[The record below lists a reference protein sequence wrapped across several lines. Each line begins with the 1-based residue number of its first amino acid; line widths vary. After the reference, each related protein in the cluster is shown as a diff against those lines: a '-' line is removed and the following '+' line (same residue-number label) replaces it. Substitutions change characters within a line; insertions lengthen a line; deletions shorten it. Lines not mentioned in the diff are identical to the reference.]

1 MVLEPVMFTGGV
13 YKHDLVM
20 ELIEDL
26 GGYVLQKNVTQSEVI
41 LLILVPSEDMPVL
54 QSLVSE
60 LRGELV
66 RSPLAGTEVA
76 VVTPTLAIHHLPHTA
91 CDIAEYL
98 RRNGAK
104 SNMMGLA
111 RGVGREIAQINEYE
125 TALINEHDAAVF
137 IFGNFA
143 DCIKKKEDLYR
154 GISVPV
160 VVTGGPEIDKKDMPY
175 AFEYVPT
182 SGRVAHRSKKATEL
196 GTLDRIVTAVGKALD
211 RTRADIA
218 KDPLTTSP
226 PRIMD
231 AVREQVPE
239 VEYSFSPLPIAL
251 NLNGV
256 RVKLPY
262 QEYRDRVAS
271 VTFDEGVSLGEI
283 ASILPSKMKD
293 YILVKIKPMSETG
306 FVF

>member
-1 MVLEPVMFTGGV
+1 MLEPVMFTGGV

-20 ELIEDL
+20 ELVDDL
-26 GGYVLQKNVTQSEVI
+26 GGYILQKNVAQSEVI
-41 LLILVPSEDMPVL
+41 LLLLVPSEDMQTL
-54 QSLVSE
+54 EALSKE

-66 RSPLAGTEVA
+66 RAPLAGTEVA

-104 SNMMGLA
+104 SNMIGLA

-125 TALINEHDAAVF
+125 AALINEHDAAVF

-143 DCIKKKEDLYR
+143 ECIRKKENLYR
-154 GISVPV
+154 NISVPV
-160 VVTGGPEIDKKDMPY
+160 VVTGGPEIPKEDMPY
-175 AFEYVPT
+175 AFEYVP
-182 SGRVAHRSKKATEL
+182 SVGRIAHRARKATEI
-196 GTLDRIVTAVGKALD
+196 GTLDLIIDAAGHALD
-211 RTRADIA
+211 KTRADIA

-226 PRIMD
+226 PRVMN

-251 NLNGV
+251 NLTGV
-256 RVKLPY
+256 RVKLPFG
-262 QEYRDRVAS
+262 EYVDRVKA
-271 VTFDEGVSLGEI
+271 VRFDEGLTLGEI
-283 ASILPSKMKD
+283 ATIKPSRMKS
-293 YILVKIKPMSETG
+293 YILVRILPASETG

>member
-1 MVLEPVMFTGGV
+1 MLEPVMFTGGV

-20 ELIEDL
+20 ELVEDL
-26 GGYVLQKNVTQSEVI
+26 GGYILQKNVTQSEVI
-41 LLILVPSEDMPVL
+41 LLLLIPSEDMPAL
-54 QSLVSE
+54 QNLAKE
-60 LRGELV
+60 LRGELT
-66 RSPLAGTEVA
+66 RAPLAGTEVV

-104 SNMMGLA
+104 SNMIGLA

-143 DCIKKKEDLYR
+143 ECIRQKESLYR
-154 GISVPV
+154 NIVVPV
-160 VVTGGPEIDKKDMPY
+160 VVTGGPEIPKEEIPY
-175 AFEYVPT
+175 AFEYVP
-182 SGRVAHRSKKATEL
+182 SVGRIAHRARKATEI
-196 GTLDRIVTAVGKALD
+196 GSLDKIIAAVGRALD
-211 RTRADIA
+211 KTRAELS
-218 KDPLTTSP
+218 KDPPTTSP
-226 PRIMD
+226 PRVMD

-239 VEYSFSPLPIAL
+239 VEYSYSPLPIAL
-251 NLNGV
+251 NLTGV

-262 QEYRDRVAS
+262 EQFKERVKA
-271 VTFDEGVSLGEI
+271 VKFDEGVTLGEI
-283 ASILPSKMKD
+283 AAVRPSRMKE
-293 YILVKIKPMSETG
+293 YILVRILPASETG

>member
-1 MVLEPVMFTGGV
+1 MLEPVMFTGGV

-26 GGYVLQKNVTQSEVI
+26 GGYILQKNVTQSEVI
-41 LLILVPSEDMPVL
+41 LLMLVPTEDMPAIKAL
-54 QSLVSE
+54 ISD

-66 RSPLAGTEVA
+66 RAPLAGTEVA

-104 SNMMGLA
+104 SNMIGLA

-125 TALINEHDAAVF
+125 SALINEHDAAVF
-137 IFGNFA
+137 IFGNFIE
-143 DCIKKKEDLYR
+143 CIKKKESLYR
-154 GISVPV
+154 NISVPV
-160 VVTGGPEIDKKDMPY
+160 VVTGGPDIAKSEMPY
-175 AFEYVPT
+175 AFEYVPAV
-182 SGRVAHRSKKATEL
+182 GRIAHRSKKANEL
-196 GTLDRIVTAVGKALD
+196 GTLDKIIDSIGRALD
-211 RTRADIA
+211 RTRAEIG

-226 PRIMD
+226 PRVMD
-231 AVREQVPE
+231 AVREQIPE
-239 VEYSFSPLPIAL
+239 IEYSFSPLPIAL

-262 QEYRDRVAS
+262 DKYKDAVKA
-271 VTFDEGVSLGEI
+271 VKFDEGVTVGEI
-283 ASILPSKMKD
+283 AKVMPSKMKD
-293 YILVKIKPMSETG
+293 YILVRILPMSETG